1 MNKFSTR
8 CILTALAAASLSALT
23 ACGGSSD
30 SPDARST
37 ASNDSATVSW
47 NTATMLAVTS
57 NDTIANGTASVTVSG
72 APAHGTAVVAGNSI
86 VYTPAPG
93 YFGTDSLQYALTV
106 GDRTSVANV
115 QLAVAAHMTISGTVR
130 DAAMPGAQVVLTVGG
145 NALPAVTADADG
157 NYSVDVTTTTP
168 SDFITLKATG
178 VGAQAN
184 VVLASLVG
192 DASATAA
199 AADTNGGVSAAA
211 LPAANVTNITTA
223 EAVLATQALG
233 KAPTSSADIAAAQG
247 QFSSA
252 QTLQMATAIKL
263 VADAGVAL
271 PGGAADTLALVS
283 DPATYSSFVTTQ
295 ATTNATVFNNTQAAV
310 LADPAIA
317 VAPPAPAA
325 GKPDITMVL
334 TLGQGAAANAA
345 TKLTLKADGTAVI
358 AGVPALTAKW
368 ATNGSEIDVTYDTPQ
383 VYANY
388 DYASDG
394 YQWGITETDL
404 GFKVRQLGTGT
415 ATQATFGNE
424 TFTEG
429 PDVGTSKALGDNW
442 LTMTIVTSTLAFHD
456 TDFAVGSEWAGV
468 LTTDLD
474 PATAPY
480 TNQDVLKVVD
490 ATHVLFERTGVTG
503 TWALNGGSL
512 VVTTNAG
519 VFSYTH
525 LFTGPRGE
533 ERWLTSRLVDGV
545 STWVYDAAVVK
556 VTPGLGFTQAS
567 VVNDYLSY
575 INVGLATDQFYI
587 DLLADGTGSGSSVA
601 GTSALQHP
609 LSTWAINDDG
619 SETLTR
625 YYCSNG
631 ARVTANG
638 VVGSMCSDQ
647 QLASFGGNAYGQVR
661 TWKLL
666 ATAGNNIYVMERLSF
681 LGGTYDQY
689 RVNVYTKTN

>member
-8 CILTALAAASLSALT
+8 WILTALGAASLAALT
-23 ACGGSSD
+23 ACGGSD
-30 SPDARST
+30 SPDAQAT
-37 ASNDSATVSW
+37 ASNDSATVTW
-47 NTATMLAVTS
+47 NTATTLAVTS
-57 NDTIANGTASVTVSG
+57 NDTVANGTASIAVSS
-72 APAHGTAVVAGNSI
+72 APTHGTAVVTGNSI
-86 VYTPAPG
+86 VYTPAAG
-93 YFGTDSLQYALTV
+93 YFGADTLQYTLTV
-106 GDRTSVANV
+106 GDKTSIANV
-115 QLAVAAHMTISGTVR
+115 QLPVAAHMTISGTVR

-145 NALPAVTADADG
+145 SALPAVTADADG
-157 NYSVDVTTTTP
+157 NYSVDVTTITP

-184 VVLASLVG
+184 VVLSSLVG

-199 AADTNGGVSAAA
+199 VADTDGSVSAAA
-211 LPAANVTNITTA
+211 LPAANVTNVTTA
-223 EAVLATQALG
+223 EAVLAAQALG

-252 QTLQMATAIKL
+252 QTIQMATAIKL

-295 ATTNATVFNNTQAAV
+295 ATTNAAVFNSTQAAV

-325 GKPDITMVL
+325 GKPDISMVL
-334 TLGQGAAANAA
+334 TLGQGAAATGA

-358 AGVPALTAKW
+358 AGAPALTAKW
-368 ATNGSEIDVTYDTPQ
+368 AANGSEIDVTYDTPQ
-383 VYANY
+383 VYTNY
-388 DYASDG
+388 DVASDG
-394 YQWGITETDL
+394 YQWAVTETDL
-404 GFKVRQLGTGT
+404 GLKVRQLGTGT
-415 ATQATFGNE
+415 ATQAVFGSE
-424 TFTEG
+424 TFTDG
-429 PDVGTSKALGDNW
+429 PDVGTTKALPDTW
-442 LTMTIVTSTLAFHD
+442 LTMTIVTSTQPFHD
-456 TDFAVGSEWAGV
+456 SDFAVGTEWAGV
-468 LTTDLD
+468 MTTDFD
-474 PATAPY
+474 PATAEY
-480 TNQDVLKVVD
+480 TNQDILKIVD
-490 ATHVLFERTGVTG
+490 ATHVLYERTGVTG
-503 TWALNGGSL
+503 TYAINGGSL
-512 VVTTNAG
+512 VVTTSDGG

-533 ERWLTSRLVDGV
+533 ERWLTTRLVDGA
-545 STWVYDAAVVK
+545 STWVYDAAVIK
-556 VTPGLGFTQAS
+556 VTAGLSFTQAS

-575 INVGLATDQFYI
+575 INVGLATGQFYI

-609 LSTWAINDDG
+609 LSTWAVGDDG

-625 YYCSNG
+625 YYCTDGS
-631 ARVTANG
+631 RVTANG
-638 VVGSMCSDQ
+638 VVGSMCSSD

-661 TWKLL
+661 KWNLL
-666 ATAGNNIYVMERLSF
+666 ATSGNNIYVMERLSF